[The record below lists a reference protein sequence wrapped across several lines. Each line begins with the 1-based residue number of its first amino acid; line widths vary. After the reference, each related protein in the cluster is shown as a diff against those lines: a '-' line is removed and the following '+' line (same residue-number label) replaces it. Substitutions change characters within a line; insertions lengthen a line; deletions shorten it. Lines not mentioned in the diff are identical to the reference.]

1 MGLYHCNV
9 DSELKERLD
18 GSREKIRIRN
28 VILG

>member
-9 DSELKERLD
+9 DSELKESLD